1 MYIYVHHQFQW
12 SNAAYSTV
20 SAVYSVIGLVLL
32 MVIVPISKKKNIG
45 DPVLGIAGS
54 VSLMFKNVGLG
65 LANKVWI
72 YHLGKNEF
80 LRNILLFYFRDQLIA
95 ALFRSHLAN
104 FIY

>member
-1 MYIYVHHQFQW
+1 
-12 SNAAYSTV
+12 
-20 SAVYSVIGLVLL
+20 

-80 LRNILLFYFRDQLIA
+80 FTKHSFILL
-95 ALFRSHLAN
+95 S
-104 FIY
+104 